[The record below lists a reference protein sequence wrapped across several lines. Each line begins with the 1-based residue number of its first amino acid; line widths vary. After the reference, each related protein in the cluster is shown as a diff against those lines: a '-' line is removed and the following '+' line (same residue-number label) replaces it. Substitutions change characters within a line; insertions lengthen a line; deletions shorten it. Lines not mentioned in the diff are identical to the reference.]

1 MKGKAPVTVNE
12 AQTPVESG
20 LKIRTSLRAGKVAR
34 NVNRTVVARKKVRPG
49 VASQRKPASP
59 R

>member
-1 MKGKAPVTVNE
+1 MKGKAPVTANE

-20 LKIRTSLRAGKVAR
+20 LKIRTSLRAGKIMR

-49 VASQRKPASP
+49 VTGRRKGASR
-59 R
+59 